1 MTFCSLS
8 ESYLETVVFWKACV
22 VKKKQV
28 LILFADMEDWGFRV
42 DCVLVKSMNLDS
54 LQTQPFECKQL
65 CLDNKALASDVF
77 TGGYFNHVP

>member
-1 MTFCSLS
+1 
-8 ESYLETVVFWKACV
+8 
-22 VKKKQV
+22 
-28 LILFADMEDWGFRV
+28 MEDWGFRV